1 MAGKRAR
8 QIRANIQKRD
18 RKRPLFTAEGPAL
31 YGKALK
37 HNQRWATHDAPW
49 TTHLSAGEG
58 ERFRDWLAAHREDGQ
73 NPGGWQPSRKSDY
86 DMRGFWKKYHGT
98 PVANHQLGA
107 HFTDEFKTPYD
118 TTFSAESRY
127 AKPGTPFV
135 WRKGRLVN
143 KRNGRVIYED

>member
-1 MAGKRAR
+1 MARTRTQRVKARA
-8 QIRANIQKRD
+8 
-18 RKRPLFTAEGPAL
+18 RKRPLFTEEGPAL

-49 TTHLSAGEG
+49 TTHLTAGEG
-58 ERFRDWLAAHREDGQ
+58 ERFRGWLENHQEDGQ
-73 NPGGWQPSRKSDY
+73 NPGGWKPSRRSDY

-98 PVANHQLGA
+98 PEVNHAPGA

-118 TTFSAESRY
+118 TSFSAESRY

-135 WRKGRLVN
+135 WRGGKLINRN
-143 KRNGRVIYED
+143 NGRVIYR